1 MVRRGA
7 RFRTV
12 IVVLW
17 PDETFITAEGV
28 VFLGKIALAPIGNLG
43 FGYDSIFLPSEIP
56 GKTFAEI
63 SDSEKNRISHRGR
76 ALNDIAK
83 VLLRTS

>member
-1 MVRRGA
+1 MVQRGA

-17 PDETFITAEGV
+17 PDETFITAQGIV
-28 VFLGKIALAPIGNLG
+28 SGKIALSPAGTLG

-56 GKTFAEI
+56 GKTFGEI
-63 SDSEKNRISHRGR
+63 SDSEKNQISHRGR
-76 ALNDIAK
+76 ALKQIAN
-83 VLLRTS
+83 LLLSTR